1 MLKEVEACAFVVLSR
16 QRKKKRGW
24 LLYSTPK
31 ELNRSR
37 MRRSNVVQPLIPKQ
51 VNTTRALDFQG
62 SDLEEIP
69 CTSTCIMPKV
79 EEEAKGD
86 DADIGEESDDQVSSK
101 LEAAFSIHIKH
112 ASEFES

>member
-1 MLKEVEACAFVVLSR
+1 MLKEVEACASVVPSR
-16 QRKKKRGW
+16 WRKKKRGR
-24 LLYSTPK
+24 LLYSTLT

-37 MRRSNVVQPLIPKQ
+37 MWRSNVVQHFILEH

-69 CTSTCIMPKV
+69 CTSTCIMSNV

-86 DADIGEESDDQVSSK
+86 DADIGEENDD
-101 LEAAFSIHIKH
+101 
-112 ASEFES
+112 